1 LAIAVS
7 SDISVVELKAGAK
20 LCGVGDPILKTL
32 DRITAWAHDDDVPD
46 FFVRPLAA
54 RRPMRSPWV
63 NHFGP
68 LIAADLRRRRPKLHA
83 TWHLDEVYLKISK

>member
-7 SDISVVELKAGAK
+7 SDISVVELEAGAK

-32 DRITAWAHDDDVPD
+32 DRITAWAHDDDVSD

-54 RRPMRSPWV
+54 RRPMRSPLGES
-63 NHFGP
+63 FRAIDRGG
-68 LIAADLRRRRPKLHA
+68 HA
-83 TWHLDEVYLKISK
+83 QT